1 MADTSNLTNYLRD
14 VAKAIKDKKGITE
27 PILAANFDI
36 EIETINAGVDTS
48 DATAIPND
56 ILSGKTAYVNGEK
69 IEGVAALVMTQ
80 EEYDTAMTSV
90 NDILGPELLGYMEL
104 GFFFGPVMNIIFA
117 EGLPLTSVAGWMET
131 STGQI
136 LTIGMLGIDNSTT
149 QFLEFSTE
157 ETAYDGEDYVVTDK
171 GIVVKK
177 VATSSGTRYYWSI
190 PVESDTYST
199 MYLSTYNEELSET
212 VVSMLADGITFRMR

>member
-1 MADTSNLTNYLRD
+1 
-14 VAKAIKDKKGITE
+14 
-27 PILAANFDI
+27 
-36 EIETINAGVDTS
+36 
-48 DATAIPND
+48 
-56 ILSGKTAYVNGEK
+56 
-69 IEGVAALVMTQ
+69 
-80 EEYDTAMTSV
+80 
-90 NDILGPELLGYMEL
+90 
-104 GFFFGPVMNIIFA
+104 
-117 EGLPLTSVAGWMET
+117 MET

-157 ETAYDGEDYVVTDK
+157 GKVYDGEDYIVTGK
-171 GIVVKK
+171 GIAVKK

-190 PVESDTYST
+190 PVESNAYST